1 MFFKNMLKTL
11 NFWRITMTN
20 QLAVVMVKQCIWE
33 GNKGA
38 IAPNHHYLSLS
49 IQISPG
55 NTPPWIKG
63 TVFSKKNI
71 SSYAA
76 RRERVGRFISCL
88 ISSSL
93 DILHVVF
100 NSNSSLLG
108 VSNTAPQPTSPRVSR
123 HQRYPTCQEG
133 CFSEAPP
140 LIARIMS
147 NGFKTPMGVLTVEP
161 RFDTGM
167 NGKGSTPGSTGLRKG
182 LTTAKQKS
190 KQWRSCGK
198 RLHGKWCVCFKA
210 CVD

>member
-1 MFFKNMLKTL
+1 MPLRQT
-11 NFWRITMTN
+11 ITISVLVSR
-20 QLAVVMVKQCIWE
+20 LAPE
-33 GNKGA
+33 T
-38 IAPNHHYLSLS
+38 H
-49 IQISPG
+49 
-55 NTPPWIKG
+55 TWIKG
-63 TVFSKKNI
+63 TPFSAKKKTVRHTQHAGKGLED
-71 SSYAA
+71 SFSY
-76 RRERVGRFISCL
+76 L

-93 DILHVVF
+93 DILHLVF

-161 RFDTGM
+161 RFETGM
-167 NGKGSTPGSTGLRKG
+167 NGKGSTLGSTGLRTRFNHLQNKN
-182 LTTAKQKS
+182 
-190 KQWRSCGK
+190 RSDGNHVENGCME
-198 RLHGKWCVCFKA
+198 RDVCVSA